1 MFSTDSHSTTLFARL
16 ALRALAVLQVSALV
30 VLVGLG
36 CALLAGLLPSL
47 LGDES
52 FVVSNRDM
60 QPALQVGDL
69 AVVGPVNAAAVEVGD
84 IVTYRT
90 PQDPDIAVTRRI
102 VSREVDSIG
111 RLNLGTRGDS
121 DPSTEQVTVAQ
132 NAVLGRLV
140 YRVPR
145 LGLLAGF
152 ASDVPGKMVLLGL
165 PGLLLAGD
173 WLRSRG
179 RRRRTAAG
187 VSMDDVTRIQGLL
200 DSGQRALWAGFPQL
214 AARAADGVLMLDP
227 RNEAA
232 ALLKVSAITAREVDR
247 EHVAA

>member
-1 MFSTDSHSTTLFARL
+1 MTKLLARL
-16 ALRALAVLQVSALV
+16 AVRVFAVLQVSAV
-30 VLVGLG
+30 IALVGLAG
-36 CALLAGLLPSL
+36 ALLAAILPML

-52 FVVSNRDM
+52 FVVVNPEM
-60 QPALQVGDL
+60 QPALQLGDL

-90 PQDPDIAVTRRI
+90 PQDPDIAITRRI
-102 VSREVDSIG
+102 ASREVDATG

-121 DPSTEQVTVAQ
+121 DPTTEQITVAQ

-140 YRVPR
+140 YSVPR

-152 ASDVPGKMVLLGL
+152 ANSINGKLVLLGV
-165 PGLLLAGD
+165 PGLLLGVD
-173 WLRSRG
+173 WLRARA
-179 RRRRTAAG
+179 RRRHTPAARPI
-187 VSMDDVTRIQGLL
+187 DDVTRIQGLL

-214 AARAADGVLMLDP
+214 AARAADGVLVLDP

-232 ALLKVSAITAREVDR
+232 ALLKVSAIRAREVDR